1 MDRFRSL
8 TARLVLTAVALVA
21 LVCLL
26 IAGATTLAMRAL
38 PQRKAGRRGAA
49 RPSPRTLTDQARRRA
64 TSRAASRRSGACGAT
79 SRTAQAANGY
89 VITAQGDEPPHRED
103 LGSDQLATLDDVPVD
118 GEAHDADVPD
128 LGDYRVIATRSPS
141 SMEAGRRLPE
151 WSWSA
156 CRATTSTG
164 HSAAWSLGGA
174 AHPAGRRRR
183 AARPALVVVRRQ
195 LRPLREVA
203 ATAHA
208 VSELPL
214 ASGAIAL
221 EERVPAHL
229 TDERTEVGQ
238 VGSALNAMLD
248 HVGSSLEA
256 RHRSE
261 QQVRQFVA
269 DASHELRT
277 PLTTIAGYT
286 ELARS
291 RPDDRAAA
299 DTALAKVEEESGRM
313 TALVEDLLLLARLD
327 SGRPLASEPVDL
339 TRLLVEAVSD
349 ARVLAP
355 DHHWRLSLPESS
367 VEVVGD
373 EPRLHQV
380 VTNLLTNARKYTPAG
395 TTVTVSAHPGGF
407 AVHDDGP
414 GFPPDL
420 VDKAFERFA
429 RGDAA
434 RTRAGDGPKVGGGY
448 GLGLSL
454 VEAIVTA
461 HGGRVHLRSVPGD
474 TTVTVELPRS
484 LVRGWRGSTRLEPR
498 STGRLTVRVR
508 ARATLLDGTRSTG
521 LTGQ

>member
-1 MDRFRSL
+1 MEDGT
-8 TARLVLTAVALVA
+8 TAPGVVV
-21 LVCLL
+21 V
-26 IAGATTLAMRAL
+26 GL
-38 PQRKAGRRGAA
+38 P
-49 RPSPRTLTDQARRRA
+49 S
-64 TSRAASRRSGACGAT
+64 
-79 SRTAQAANGY
+79 
-89 VITAQGDEPPHRED
+89 DE
-103 LGSDQLATLDDVPVD
+103 VD
-118 GEAHDADVPD
+118 GIIGSLVGWEALLTL
-128 LGDYRVIATRSPS
+128 LGVVA
-141 SMEAGRRLPE
+141 AG
-151 WSWSA
+151 SA
-156 CRATTSTG
+156 
-164 HSAAWSLGGA
+164 
-174 AHPAGRRRR
+174 
-183 AARPALVVVRRQ
+183 ALVVVRRQ

-327 SGRPLASEPVDL
+327 SGRPLVSEPVDL

-429 RGDAA
+429 RGDVA
-434 RTRAGDGPKVGGGY
+434 RTRAGESEG
-448 GLGLSL
+448 
-454 VEAIVTA
+454 AATA
-461 HGGRVHLRSVPGD
+461 SACPWSRPSSPPTAAACTCGRSPATRPSRSSCRD
-474 TTVTVELPRS
+474 S
-484 LVRGWRGSTRLEPR
+484 WFRGSSLQR
-498 STGRLTVRVR
+498 S
-508 ARATLLDGTRSTG
+508 STPQPPIVLG
-521 LTGQ
+521 G